1 MRSID
6 ERLKDLLARTATKTT
21 RTGKKPRKP
30 KGYTPID
37 TSNLEGLCETELV
50 AIAKFAGYRTA
61 SRQMLPEDLISL
73 ILGEADEPIDC
84 LAEPR
89 GLLHSYVKANTSIM
103 ASMMPCD
110 LHCPTCPHHM
120 VVECFTVNR
129 DLVE

>member
-6 ERLKDLLARTATKTT
+6 ERLKELLARTTPRKV
-21 RTGKKPRKP
+21 RKGRKPKKP

-37 TSNLEGLCETELV
+37 PSCLAGLCETELV
-50 AIAKFAGYRTA
+50 AIAHLAGYKTA

-73 ILGEADEPIDC
+73 ILGEADEPTDC

-89 GLLHSYVKANTSIM
+89 GMIHSYVKVNTSIM